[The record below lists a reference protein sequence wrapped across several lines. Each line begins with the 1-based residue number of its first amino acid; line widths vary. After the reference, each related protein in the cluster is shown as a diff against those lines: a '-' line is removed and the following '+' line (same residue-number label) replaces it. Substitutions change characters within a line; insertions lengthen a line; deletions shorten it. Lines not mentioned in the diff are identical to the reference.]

1 MRRHDVVGELLL
13 VGVLG
18 LALVGCSE
26 PKRNPPSST
35 ALKKQPVAASP
46 SQTQGSAAPKSARKA
61 EPPGPGDRD
70 PFNRPKDVK
79 PPVAGIEC
87 QGKVVLRDHA
97 ISELQLT
104 GVVGGGATQ
113 AAMLRV
119 GSSGVSGVVHRGER
133 LGKSCSRVKTIHRD
147 RIVLELRRK
156 VDDKSTSA
164 EQVLKLTPKAG

>member
-1 MRRHDVVGELLL
+1 MRRHSAIGELLL

-26 PKRNPPSST
+26 PKRTPPSAS
-35 ALKKQPVAASP
+35 AAPSAKAAAVSP
-46 SQTQGSAAPKSARKA
+46 SQTQASPAPKSARKA

-70 PFNRPKDVK
+70 PFNRPKGVK
-79 PPVAGIEC
+79 PPVAAIDC

-104 GVVGGGATQ
+104 GVVVGATQ

-133 LGKSCSRVKTIHRD
+133 LGKSCSRVKAIHRD

-164 EQVLKLTPKAG
+164 EQVLKLTRKAG